1 MSENKKNNNGTAQKR
16 GFFATLG
23 TWFKRAFFGGS
34 RSLADDDKFAVEN
47 IDSPSKL
54 AVKSFF
60 RRKLA
65 VLALIVLVG
74 LFLFVFVG
82 PAFYPMDVNYTD
94 NNLANL
100 PPNYSMLDVPDELAD
115 NVKSISSFA
124 DFSVGVSNENTL
136 YIWGNTYDPLSNLEY
151 SDFPEEIKEGNVL
164 YAAAGLDHIIA
175 ITTEGKIVGWGKNY
189 QCQYGYKSNEADPY
203 VQMPEEF
210 ITGTI
215 DPSKVTQ
222 LTCGYQNTSLV
233 YDGKLYIWGNPSG
246 MLNMKDLGGYSFP
259 EEGKDA
265 PLAVKQVAVS
275 NYYAIA
281 LLEDGSITTGGQT
294 FTFNRQ
300 SAYSNYAEG
309 NKVSNLAPHLREKK
323 IVDIAATK
331 NCFALLADDGELLI
345 HGANQFGEYSVPVL
359 PEGEHF
365 VSIEGGT
372 NHFVAVS
379 DKQIGY
385 AWGHN
390 DSDQTEVQGEHAT
403 RVFAGAKQTYL
414 INEEDEITHK
424 TGFKGYFMGTDK
436 YGRDILG
443 RIIYGGRMT
452 MTVGAVA
459 VIVSTIIAIIV
470 GCVSGYFG
478 GWVDMLL
485 MRITEIFSA
494 IPFLPFAMLLSFVI
508 QKNPIGETTRIIIIM
523 VILGLLSWTG
533 LARMIR
539 AQVLA
544 EREKEF
550 VIAAQAMGVKE
561 KRIAFKHILPNVV
574 SVILVS
580 VTLDF
585 ATCLLTESSLSYL
598 GFGVQQ
604 PDPTWGN
611 MLNGANNS
619 LVIQNYWWQWV
630 FPAIFL
636 SIATIS
642 INIIGDT
649 LRDVLDPKSSQEK

>member
-1 MSENKKNNNGTAQKR
+1 MSDKKKNANGTAEKK

-23 TWFKRAFFGGS
+23 SWFRRMFFGAS
-34 RSLADDDKFAVEN
+34 KELADSDKFSVEN
-47 IDSPSKL
+47 IESPSKM
-54 AVKSFF
+54 AVKAFF

-65 VLALIVLVG
+65 VVALVVLVG
-74 LFLFVFVG
+74 MFVFVFIG
-82 PAFYPMDVNYTD
+82 PFFIPMDINYTD
-94 NNLANL
+94 ANLANL
-100 PPNYSMLDVPDELAD
+100 PPNYKMLDVPSELED
-115 NVKSISSFA
+115 NVKSISGFA
-124 DFSVGVSNENTL
+124 DFTVGVSDDNTL
-136 YIWGNTYDPLSNLEY
+136 YIWGSTFDALSKVEY

-164 YAAAGLDHIIA
+164 YASAGLDHIIA

-189 QCQYGYKSNEADPY
+189 QCQFGYKANEADPY
-203 VQMPEEF
+203 IQMPEEF

-215 DPSKVTQ
+215 DTSKVQQ
-222 LTCGYQNTSLV
+222 LVCGYQCTALV
-233 YDGKLYIWGNPSG
+233 YDGKLYVWGNPSG
-246 MLNMKDLGGYSFP
+246 MLNMKDLSVYSFP
-259 EEGKDA
+259 AEGGEA
-265 PLAVKQVAVS
+265 PKNVTQVAIS

-300 SAYSNYAEG
+300 SAFSNNAEG
-309 NKVSNLAPHLREKK
+309 NKVANLQAHLRNKK
-323 IVDIAATK
+323 VIDITATK
-331 NCFALLADDGELLI
+331 NCFALLCDDGELLI
-345 HGANQFGEYSVPVL
+345 QGANQYGEYDLPDFEGGKLVSV
-359 PEGEHF
+359 
-365 VSIEGGT
+365 VSGT
-372 NHFVAVS
+372 NHFVGITDQGKA
-379 DKQIGY
+379 Y

-390 DSDQTEVQGEHAT
+390 DGKQANVFGEPASA
-403 RVFAGAKQTYL
+403 VYAGAKQTYL
-414 INEEDEITHK
+414 VDENGELSYS
-424 TGFKGYFMGTDK
+424 TGFKGYLMGTDK
-436 YGRDILG
+436 SGRDVFK

-459 VIVSTIIAIIV
+459 VVVSTIIAIIV
-470 GCVSGYFG
+470 GCLSGYFG

-485 MRITEIFSA
+485 MRITEIFSS
-494 IPFLPFAMLLSFVI
+494 IPFLPFAMMLSYVI
-508 QKNPIGETTRIIIIM
+508 QKNPIGETARIIIIM
-523 VILGLLSWTG
+523 MILGLLSWTG

-539 AQVLA
+539 AQILA
-544 EREKEF
+544 EREQEF

-574 SVILVS
+574 SVILVT

-585 ATCLLTESSLSYL
+585 AGCMLTESSLSYL

-604 PDPTWGN
+604 PQPTWGN

-619 LVIQNYWWQWV
+619 IVIQNYWWQWV

>member
-1 MSENKKNNNGTAQKR
+1 MSDKKKNANGTAEKK

-23 TWFKRAFFGGS
+23 SWIKRMFFGGS
-34 RSLADDDKFAVEN
+34 KELSESEKFSVEN
-47 IDSPSKL
+47 IDSPSKM
-54 AVKSFF
+54 AVKAFF

-74 LFLFVFVG
+74 LFLFVFIG
-82 PAFYPMDVNYTD
+82 PIFIKMDVNYTD
-94 NNLANL
+94 ANLANL
-100 PPNYSMLDVPDELAD
+100 PPNYTMLDVPSELEG
-115 NVKSISSFA
+115 NIKSISGFA
-124 DFSVGVSNENTL
+124 DFTVGVSNDNTL
-136 YIWGNTYDPLSNLEY
+136 YIWGSTFDALSKVEY
-151 SDFPEEIKEGNVL
+151 SAFPEEIKEGNVL

-189 QCQYGYKSNEADPY
+189 QCQFGYKANEADPY
-203 VQMPEEF
+203 IQMPEEF

-215 DPSKVTQ
+215 DPSKVSQ
-222 LTCGYQNTSLV
+222 LVCGYQCTALV
-233 YDGKLYIWGNPSG
+233 YDGKLYVWGNPSG
-246 MLNMKDLGGYSFP
+246 MLNMKDLVEYSNP
-259 EEGKDA
+259 AEGKEA
-265 PLAVKQVAVS
+265 PKPVKQVAIS

-281 LLEDGSITTGGQT
+281 LLEDGSVITGGQT

-300 SAYSNYAEG
+300 SGYSNMAEG
-309 NKVSNLAPHLREKK
+309 NKVANLQAHLREKK
-323 IVDIAATK
+323 VINIGATK
-331 NCFALLADDGELLI
+331 NCFAILCDDGELLI
-345 HGANQFGEYSVPVL
+345 QGANQFGEYDVPALVN
-359 PEGEHF
+359 EKF
-365 VSIEGGT
+365 VSVVGGT
-372 NHFVAVS
+372 NHFVGVTDQGKA
-379 DKQIGY
+379 Y

-390 DSDQTEVQGEHAT
+390 DGKQAEVYGEKAS
-403 RVFAGAKQTYL
+403 VVYAGAKQTYL
-414 INEEDEITHK
+414 VDENGELLDS
-424 TGFKGYFMGTDK
+424 TGFKGYLMGTDK
-436 YGRDILG
+436 SGRDVFK

-459 VIVSTIIAIIV
+459 VIVSTVIAIIV
-470 GCVSGYFG
+470 GCLSGYFG

-494 IPFLPFAMLLSFVI
+494 IPFLPFAMMLSYII
-508 QKNPIGETTRIIIIM
+508 QKNPIGETARIVIIM
-523 VILGLLSWTG
+523 IILGLLSWTG

-539 AQVLA
+539 AQILA

-550 VIAAQAMGVKE
+550 VLAAKAMGVKE
-561 KRIAFKHILPNVV
+561 KIIAFKHILPNVI
-574 SVILVS
+574 SVVLVS

-585 ATCLLTESSLSYL
+585 ATCMLTESSLSYL

-619 LVIQNYWWQWV
+619 IVIQNYWWQWV

>member
-1 MSENKKNNNGTAQKR
+1 MSDKKKNANGTAEKK

-23 TWFKRAFFGGS
+23 SWFKRMFFGAS
-34 RSLADDDKFAVEN
+34 KELADSEKFSVEN
-47 IDSPSKL
+47 IESPSKM
-54 AVKSFF
+54 AVKAFF

-65 VLALIVLVG
+65 VVALVVLVG
-74 LFLFVFVG
+74 MFIFVFVG
-82 PAFYPMDVNYTD
+82 PFFIPMDINYTD
-94 NNLANL
+94 ANLANL
-100 PPNYSMLDVPDELAD
+100 PPNYSMLDVPSELED
-115 NVKSISSFA
+115 NVKSISGFA
-124 DFSVGVSNENTL
+124 DFTVGVSNDNTL
-136 YIWGNTYDPLSNLEY
+136 YIWGSTFDALSKVEY

-164 YAAAGLDHIIA
+164 YASAGLDHIIA

-189 QCQYGYKSNEADPY
+189 QCQYGYKANEADPY
-203 VQMPEEF
+203 IQMPEEF

-215 DPSKVTQ
+215 DTSKVQQ
-222 LTCGYQNTSLV
+222 LVCGYQCTALV
-233 YDGKLYIWGNPSG
+233 YDGKLYVWGNPSG
-246 MLNMKDLGGYSFP
+246 MLNMKDLSVYSFP
-259 EEGKDA
+259 AEGGEA
-265 PLAVKQVAVS
+265 PKTVTQVAIS

-281 LLEDGSITTGGQT
+281 LLEDGSVTTGGQT

-300 SAYSNYAEG
+300 SAFSNTAEG
-309 NKVSNLAPHLREKK
+309 NKVANLQAHLREKK
-323 IVDIAATK
+323 VIDITATK
-331 NCFALLADDGELLI
+331 NCFALLCDDGELLI
-345 HGANQFGEYSVPVL
+345 QGANQYGEYDLPDFEGGKLVSVT
-359 PEGEHF
+359 
-365 VSIEGGT
+365 SGT
-372 NHFVAVS
+372 NHFVGITDQGKA
-379 DKQIGY
+379 Y

-390 DSDQTEVQGEHAT
+390 DGKQANVSGEPASA
-403 RVFAGAKQTYL
+403 VYAGAKQTY
-414 INEEDEITHK
+414 IVDENGELSYS
-424 TGFKGYFMGTDK
+424 TGFKGYLMGTDK
-436 YGRDILG
+436 SGRDVFK

-470 GCVSGYFG
+470 GCLSGYFG

-485 MRITEIFSA
+485 MRITEIFSS
-494 IPFLPFAMLLSFVI
+494 IPFLPFAMMLSYVI

-523 VILGLLSWTG
+523 MILGLLSWTG

-539 AQVLA
+539 AQILA

-574 SVILVS
+574 SVILVT

-585 ATCLLTESSLSYL
+585 AGCMLTESSLSYL

-604 PDPTWGN
+604 PQPTWGN

-619 LVIQNYWWQWV
+619 IVIQNYWWQWV

>member
-1 MSENKKNNNGTAQKR
+1 VSNKKKQNGTANKK

-23 TWFKRAFFGGS
+23 SWFKRMFFGAS
-34 RSLADDDKFAVEN
+34 KELADSDKFSVEN
-47 IDSPSKL
+47 IDSPSKM

-65 VLALIVLVG
+65 VVALIILVG
-74 LFLFVFVG
+74 LFLFVFLG
-82 PAFYPMDVNYTD
+82 PVFIPMDINYTD
-94 NNLANL
+94 ANLANL
-100 PPNYSMLDVPDELAD
+100 PPNYTMLKVPSDLD
-115 NVKSISSFA
+115 GKVKNINGFA
-124 DFSVGVSNENTL
+124 DFTVGVSTDNTL
-136 YIWGNTYDPLSNLEY
+136 YIWGSTYDALSDVEY

-175 ITTEGKIVGWGKNY
+175 ITTDGKIVGWGKNY
-189 QCQYGYKSNEADPY
+189 QCQFGYKANEADPY
-203 VQMPEEF
+203 IQMPEEF

-215 DPSKVTQ
+215 DPAKVGQ
-222 LTCGYQNTSLV
+222 LVCGYQCTALV
-233 YDGKLYIWGNPSG
+233 YDGKLYVWGNPSG
-246 MLNMKDLGGYSFP
+246 MLNIKDLMTYSFP
-259 EEGKDA
+259 EEGAEA
-265 PLAVKQVAVS
+265 PKAVKKVAIS
-275 NYYAIA
+275 NYYALA
-281 LLEDGSITTGGQT
+281 LLEDGTLTTGGQT
-294 FTFNRQ
+294 FTLNRQ
-300 SAYSNYAEG
+300 SGYSNMAEG
-309 NKVSNLAPHLREKK
+309 NKISNLQPHLREKTV
-323 IVDIAATK
+323 VDITATK
-331 NCFALLADDGELLI
+331 NCFAILCDDGELLI
-345 HGANQFGEYSVPVL
+345 QGANQYGEYDVPAL
-359 PEGEHF
+359 SDGEKY
-365 VSIEGGT
+365 VSLSGGT
-372 NHFVAVS
+372 NHFVAVT
-379 DKQIGY
+379 DQNKAY

-390 DSDQTEVQGEHAT
+390 DGGQAEV
-403 RVFAGAKQTYL
+403 FGAEGTIAYTGSKQTY
-414 INEEDEITHK
+414 IVNENGEVTEK
-424 TGFKGYFMGTDK
+424 VGFKGYIMGTDK
-436 YGRDILG
+436 SGRDVFK

-459 VIVSTIIAIIV
+459 VVVSTIIAIIV
-470 GCVSGYFG
+470 GCLSGYFG

-485 MRITEIFSA
+485 MRVTEIFSA
-494 IPFLPFAMLLSFVI
+494 IPFLPFAMMLSYVI
-508 QKNPIGETTRIIIIM
+508 QKNPIGETARIIIIM
-523 VILGLLSWTG
+523 IILGLLSWTG

-539 AQVLA
+539 AQILA

-561 KRIAFKHILPNVV
+561 NRIAFKHILPNVI

-585 ATCLLTESSLSYL
+585 AGCMLTESSLSYL

-604 PDPTWGN
+604 PAPTWGN

-630 FPAIFL
+630 FPALFL